1 VQRAHCLEWIGRY
14 RAGDRGLLDRR
25 LVTRQYC
32 LLCVSFALQS
42 SWNVHNGWD
51 KLKAEFNKDYM
62 TKLDEF
68 LRSELAHSFY
78 PSTQDIFKAFDATPL
93 DAVRVVILGQDPY
106 FQEGQATG
114 LAFAVPSGTKLPGS
128 LTNLFRELA
137 ANGYRRPPN
146 SDLTTWATQGVLLL
160 NCILTVRAGGPPN
173 SHRRKGWWTR
183 FTNRAIELMNSKDSG
198 VVFCLW
204 GRNAQRKERLITG
217 THHLVLKA
225 SHPSPR
231 SHRAL
236 TDSSSFLGCHH
247 FSKVNRQL
255 KAQGDNPIRW

>member
-1 VQRAHCLEWIGRY
+1 MTSRDSRVLFAY
-14 RAGDRGLLDRR
+14 
-25 LVTRQYC
+25 
-32 LLCVSFALQS
+32 VSFRLQS
-42 SWNVHNGWD
+42 FWNVDNSWD
-51 KLKAEFNKDYM
+51 KLKAEFDNDYM

-68 LRSELAHSFY
+68 LHSELAHGFY
-78 PSTQDIFKAFDATPL
+78 PPAKDIFKAFDATPL
-93 DAVRVVILGQDPY
+93 DTVRVVILGQDPY
-106 FQEGQATG
+106 FHEDQATG
-114 LAFAVPSGTKLPGS
+114 LAFAVPRGTELPGS
-128 LTNLFRELA
+128 LSNLYCELE
-137 ANGYRRPPN
+137 ANGYRPPPN

-183 FTNRAIELMNSKDSG
+183 FTTRVIELVNSKDSG

-231 SHRAL
+231 WARRAL
-236 TDSSSFLGCHH
+236 TDCPRFLGCQH
-247 FSKVNRQL
+247 FSKVNRRL
-255 KAQGDNPIRW
+255 EAQGDNPIHW

>member
-1 VQRAHCLEWIGRY
+1 
-14 RAGDRGLLDRR
+14 
-25 LVTRQYC
+25 
-32 LLCVSFALQS
+32 VSFRLQS
-42 SWNVHNGWD
+42 FWNVDNSWD
-51 KLKAEFNKDYM
+51 KLKAEFDNDYM

-68 LRSELAHSFY
+68 LHSELAHGFY
-78 PSTQDIFKAFDATPL
+78 PPAKDIFKAFDATPL
-93 DAVRVVILGQDPY
+93 DTVRVVILGQDPY
-106 FQEGQATG
+106 FHEDQATG
-114 LAFAVPSGTKLPGS
+114 LAFAVPRGTELPGS
-128 LTNLFRELA
+128 LSNLYCELE
-137 ANGYRRPPN
+137 ANGYRPPPN

-183 FTNRAIELMNSKDSG
+183 FTTRVIELVNSKDSG

-231 SHRAL
+231 WARRAL
-236 TDSSSFLGCHH
+236 TDCPRFLGCQH
-247 FSKVNRQL
+247 FSKVNRRL
-255 KAQGDNPIRW
+255 EAQGDNPIRW